1 MISIR
6 KETYPKKVIDHSKF
20 TITDFN
26 RFVIVNHKS
35 KSNQNEESSI
45 YYIQPGFNRKG
56 GLYPRKLQIRGFT
69 QWPLINGAGTTDG
82 EPRMGSHT
90 WPEMNSATLTI
101 VDEEMVPLLLKY
113 VKKLD
118 EVNKE
123 NGIRAFVWDI
133 TDMY

>member
-1 MISIR
+1 MPVRDSNPVQVYLINKQTENMKAVLI
-6 KETYPKKVIDHSKF
+6 TY
-20 TITDFN
+20 
-26 RFVIVNHKS
+26 
-35 KSNQNEESSI
+35 NQALTERVA
-45 YYIQPGFNRKG
+45 YILEQ
-56 GLYPRKLQIRGFT
+56 LQIRGFT
-69 QWPLINGAGTTDG
+69 QWPLVNGAGTETG
-82 EPRMGSHT
+82 EPRMGTHT

-101 VDEEMVPLLLKY
+101 VDEAMVSLLLKY